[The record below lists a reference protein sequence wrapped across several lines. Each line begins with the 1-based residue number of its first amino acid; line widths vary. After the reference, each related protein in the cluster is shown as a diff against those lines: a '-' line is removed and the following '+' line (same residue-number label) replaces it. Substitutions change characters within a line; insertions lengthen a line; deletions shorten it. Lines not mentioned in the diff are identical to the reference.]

1 MSSRATAFAIVTIT
15 CLSSLATLAG
25 CGSPSDKSTYEARSP
40 AAYGGGGAPANAPRD
55 ESVVVHGTGA
65 TASRRDVRLAT
76 EDDDGADVTFDAQVS
91 APAPPS
97 PSPLSPAAPSPA
109 PPPPPPSTA
118 PPSQPQATPPGPAT
132 KAEKAEPT
140 KEPAQTRDLVIY
152 TARFTMAV
160 YQVDQGLAAVE
171 KIARDN
177 GGFLGQK
184 KDREITV
191 RVPRGRFETTLA
203 AVDKIGDVLHREIQA
218 QDVTDE
224 HVDLEIR
231 IKNAR
236 AMQRRLTDLLA
247 KASVKD
253 ALEIEKELHRV
264 TQELELLEGRMKVL
278 KDRVALSTITVAFEP
293 RGAAIQTARIRLPFP
308 WLGALNLPSLLS
320 LSEEK

>member
-1 MSSRATAFAIVTIT
+1 MRSRSTALAVSII
-15 CLSSLATLAG
+15 CLSSLAGLAG
-25 CGSPSDKSTYEARSP
+25 CGSPSEKSTYEARSP
-40 AAYGGGGAPANAPRD
+40 APYGGASPNAPRD
-55 ESVVVHGTGA
+55 EVVAQATGA
-65 TASRRDVRLAT
+65 TTSQREVTFAS
-76 EDDDGADVTFDAQVS
+76 DDDGAEAQRAAPLP
-91 APAPPS
+91 APAPG
-97 PSPLSPAAPSPA
+97 SPASPSPA
-109 PPPPPPSTA
+109 PPPPPP
-118 PPSQPQATPPGPAT
+118 PSQPQATQPGPAT

-140 KEPAQTRDLVIY
+140 REPAQTRDLVIY

-236 AMQRRLTDLLA
+236 AMQRRLTDLLS

-278 KDRVALSTITVAFEP
+278 KDKVALSTITGAFEP

>member
-1 MSSRATAFAIVTIT
+1 MRSGTTALAVPSLFLAVPFVVF
-15 CLSSLATLAG
+15 LATLAG
-25 CGSPSDKSTYEARSP
+25 CAGASDATRYAVQSPGATPGGYPSSPPSSRMETSEGDAAVVVVPQLAAQTTRTASDE
-40 AAYGGGGAPANAPRD
+40 RD
-55 ESVVVHGTGA
+55 EEAFERSSVN
-65 TASRRDVRLAT
+65 
-76 EDDDGADVTFDAQVS
+76 S
-91 APAPPS
+91 AA
-97 PSPLSPAAPSPA
+97 PA
-109 PPPPPPSTA
+109 PPPPVSPR
-118 PPSQPQATPPGPAT
+118 PQATQPGT
-132 KAEKAEPT
+132 STSREKPEPT

-184 KDREITV
+184 RDREITV
-191 RVPRGRFETTLA
+191 RVPRGRFEAALA
-203 AVDKIGDVLHREIQA
+203 AIGTIGDVLHREIQA

-231 IKNAR
+231 IKNSR
-236 AMQRRLTDLLA
+236 AMQRRLTELLA
-247 KASVKD
+247 KASVKE

-278 KDRVALSTITVAFEP
+278 KDKIALSTITVVFTP
-293 RGAAIQTARIRLPFP
+293 RGAAIPTARVRLPFP

-320 LSEEK
+320 LSEDK

>member
-1 MSSRATAFAIVTIT
+1 MRSRFPSLAVCALAATA
-15 CLSSLATLAG
+15 LSSLGG
-25 CGSPSDKSTYEARSP
+25 CGSAPEARTPAYSP
-40 AAYGGGGAPANAPRD
+40 TPGAYPQVAGYPSQDARADGDRAIRAEAKTRTAFGSDDLGEEALDKAPA
-55 ESVVVHGTGA
+55 
-65 TASRRDVRLAT
+65 
-76 EDDDGADVTFDAQVS
+76 
-91 APAPPS
+91 APAPMHVS
-97 PSPLSPAAPSPA
+97 STATGSAGGSGASSPA
-109 PPPPPPSTA
+109 PPPPPPQQVPRAAQPSDAKKA
-118 PPSQPQATPPGPAT
+118 PKPD
-132 KAEKAEPT
+132 PT
-140 KEPAQTRDLVIY
+140 QEPAQARDLVIY

-160 YQVDQGLAAVE
+160 YQVDQGLTAVE

-177 GGFLGQK
+177 GGYLGQK

-203 AVDKIGDVLHREIQA
+203 AVDKIGDVIHREIDA

-236 AMQRRLTDLLA
+236 AMQHRLTDLLT

-264 TQELELLEGRMKVL
+264 TEELERLEGRMKVL
-278 KDRVALSTITVAFEP
+278 KDRVAFSTITVTFAP
-293 RGAAIQTARIRLPFP
+293 RGARIEVTRARLPFP

>member
-1 MSSRATAFAIVTIT
+1 MRSRFT
-15 CLSSLATLAG
+15 SLAGAAMTALLGLAG
-25 CGSPSDKSTYEARSP
+25 CGGAERPATAYPETPSGGYPAQAESPVEVAASGASARRVDFESDNLRGELQAEPQVHRTVSVAST
-40 AAYGGGGAPANAPRD
+40 GGASSPHKAP
-55 ESVVVHGTGA
+55 
-65 TASRRDVRLAT
+65 
-76 EDDDGADVTFDAQVS
+76 
-91 APAPPS
+91 PAPPG
-97 PSPLSPAAPSPA
+97 
-109 PPPPPPSTA
+109 PPQ
-118 PPSQPQATPPGPAT
+118 QPQASPPADAK
-132 KAEKAEPT
+132 KAPKPEPT
-140 KEPAQTRDLVIY
+140 QEPAQTRDLVIY

-160 YQVDQGLAAVE
+160 YQVDQGLTAVE
-171 KIARDN
+171 RIARDN
-177 GGFLGQK
+177 GGYLGQK

-203 AVDKIGDVLHREIQA
+203 AVDQIGDVLHREIDA

-236 AMQRRLTDLLA
+236 AMQHRLTELLT

-264 TQELELLEGRMKVL
+264 TEELERLEGRMKVL
-278 KDRVALSTITVAFEP
+278 KDRVAFSTITVTFAA
-293 RGAAIQTARIRLPFP
+293 RGAQIQVARTRLPFP

>member
-1 MSSRATAFAIVTIT
+1 MRSGLTAAAVLFVAMSATSALV
-15 CLSSLATLAG
+15 G
-25 CGSPSDKSTYEARSP
+25 CGGSYDSKTYAAQTPAGGYAQTGGTSLQSVPASASAR
-40 AAYGGGGAPANAPRD
+40 
-55 ESVVVHGTGA
+55 TA
-65 TASRRDVRLAT
+65 TASSDDREEEVRQA
-76 EDDDGADVTFDAQVS
+76 E
-91 APAPPS
+91 APEPQPALSSPPPMS
-97 PSPLSPAAPSPA
+97 PPPPQEQPQAAA
-109 PPPPPPSTA
+109 PPPAASRP
-118 PPSQPQATPPGPAT
+118 
-132 KAEKAEPT
+132 ERAEPT

-184 KDREITV
+184 RDREITV

-203 AVDKIGDVLHREIQA
+203 AIDKVGDVLHREIQA

-247 KASVKD
+247 KANVKD

-278 KDRVALSTITVAFEP
+278 KDKIALSTITVVFEP
-293 RGAAIQTARIRLPFP
+293 RGAAIQTARARLPFP

>member
-1 MSSRATAFAIVTIT
+1 M
-15 CLSSLATLAG
+15 
-25 CGSPSDKSTYEARSP
+25 GSASP
-40 AAYGGGGAPANAPRD
+40 ASPASYEGSTAAAAPQPSSPPPPMESPRD
-55 ESVVVHGTGA
+55 EAVEAVALSGNRRVA
-65 TASRRDVRLAT
+65 TAS
-76 EDDDGADVTFDAQVS
+76 DDDPEEAPHDAPQ
-91 APAPPS
+91 PPQ
-97 PSPLSPAAPSPA
+97 
-109 PPPPPPSTA
+109 
-118 PPSQPQATPPGPAT
+118 SQPQASSPGAAAKPEKVDPA
-132 KAEKAEPT
+132 

-184 KDREITV
+184 RDREITV

-203 AVDKIGDVLHREIQA
+203 AIDKVGDVLHREIQA

-236 AMQRRLTDLLA
+236 AMQQRLTLLLA
-247 KASVKD
+247 KANVKD

-278 KDRVALSTITVAFEP
+278 KDKIALSTITVVFQP
-293 RGAAIQTARIRLPFP
+293 RGVTLQTSRVRLPFP

>member
-1 MSSRATAFAIVTIT
+1 MRSRFT
-15 CLSSLATLAG
+15 SLAGAAMTALLALAG
-25 CGSPSDKSTYEARSP
+25 CGGAERTAAAHPETPAGGYPSHEARRGAGAAYEASSNRVDFDSDPLRGELVRGEMHVERTVPIPLSIASTGSAGGSSAPRKAATPAPAAPPQQPQASSPSDAKK
-40 AAYGGGGAPANAPRD
+40 APKPD
-55 ESVVVHGTGA
+55 P
-65 TASRRDVRLAT
+65 T
-76 EDDDGADVTFDAQVS
+76 E
-91 APAPPS
+91 
-97 PSPLSPAAPSPA
+97 
-109 PPPPPPSTA
+109 
-118 PPSQPQATPPGPAT
+118 
-132 KAEKAEPT
+132 
-140 KEPAQTRDLVIY
+140 EPAQSRDLVIY

-160 YQVDQGLAAVE
+160 YQVDQGLTAVE

-177 GGFLGQK
+177 GGYLGQK

-203 AVDKIGDVLHREIQA
+203 AVDKVGDVLHREIDA

-236 AMQRRLTDLLA
+236 AMQQRLTELLT

-264 TQELELLEGRMKVL
+264 TEELERLEGRMKVL
-278 KDRVALSTITVAFEP
+278 KDRVAFSTITVTFAP
-293 RGAAIQTARIRLPFP
+293 RGSRIEVTRARLPFP
-308 WLGALNLPSLLS
+308 WLGALNLASLLS